1 MFNFLRIPGVKSVSR
16 ITHDLV
22 LLSSIA
28 CQMHNP
34 TVKYLRPLGYEYESV
49 ARRLAVR
56 TIQRNFRAHQAGQ
69 EASHRGHPGDT
80 HDRPGLDRKDYD
92 ILIPDIDV
100 RKLKNGIADVAGI
113 PYHSPATREEADAV
127 VKIGDCFFY
136 GPNLRIIF
144 PAIVSS
150 PEGKAH
156 WVFFLVNT
164 GSSLSYL
171 STQTSDLFGITPRRA
186 DFPVAV
192 TTAGHHHIV
201 YRAPQHSHFAEVDI
215 LGTHFLN
222 AHRVSLVTDCAAH
235 QAKLFF
241 SDMPWKVMVEGAK
254 L

>member
-16 ITHDLV
+16 TTHDLG

-28 CQMHNP
+28 CQMHSP
-34 TVKYLRPLGYEYESV
+34 PVKYLRPPGYEYESV
-49 ARRLAVR
+49 ARRLAAR
-56 TIQRNFRAHQAGQ
+56 TIQRNFHAHQAGQ
-69 EASHRGHPGDT
+69 EVSYRGHPGDT

-100 RKLKNGIADVAGI
+100 RKLKNGIADVA
-113 PYHSPATREEADAV
+113 EADAV
-127 VKIGDCFFY
+127 VKIGDCFLY

-164 GSSLSYL
+164 GSSRSYL
-171 STQTSDLFGITPRRA
+171 STLTSGLFGITPRHA
-186 DFPVAV
+186 DFPA
-192 TTAGHHHIV
+192 ASIFS
-201 YRAPQHSHFAEVDI
+201 A
-215 LGTHFLN
+215 HFLN
-222 AHRVSLVTDCAAH
+222 AHRVSLITDCATH

-241 SDMPWKVMVEGAK
+241 GDMPWKVMVEGAK